1 MQISKELFD
10 QFVTAFRDYAKQFG
24 LLDWRVEIIQTLVT
38 ETPVE
43 YCMDIRRRYC
53 LLKVATELD
62 YDVTVEDMKR
72 LAFHEICELLVTD
85 LEMTVNYEEIPIEER
100 RELASKYSHA
110 LIRRLENIFFPD

>member
-10 QFVTAFRDYAKQFG
+10 IFVTTFRDYVQQFG
-24 LLDWRVEIIQTLVT
+24 LHDWRVEIIQTPVT

-62 YDVTVEDMKR
+62 YDVTAEDMKR
-72 LAFHEICELLVTD
+72 LAFHEICELLVAD
-85 LEMTVNYEEIPIEER
+85 LEMTVNYEKIPVEER
-100 RELASKYSHA
+100 RELASKYSQA
-110 LIRRLENIFFPD
+110 LIRRLEHIFFPE